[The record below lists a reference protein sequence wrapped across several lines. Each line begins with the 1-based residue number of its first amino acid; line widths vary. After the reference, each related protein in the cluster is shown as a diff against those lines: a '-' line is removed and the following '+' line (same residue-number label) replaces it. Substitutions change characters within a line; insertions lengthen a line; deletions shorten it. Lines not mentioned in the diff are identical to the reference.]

1 MANVNQYKTLATAEE
16 VISNSFTNANTDPA
30 LISTNTILLTELAH
44 LKSAIG
50 KKFYEELKTQNNVG
64 DFPAVGGLT
73 QANQTLMDDFLI
85 RTLCWFAR
93 FEVIN
98 EVQSNSSSMGI
109 VNNIDEF
116 ATIIDPSELNSYK
129 QDTYRKSEIYLQDML
144 EFLNDP
150 DNSADY
156 PTYTAN
162 APCNVTTYKN
172 HGIIMYDSIY
182 TSPLRGLN
190 GYNNWRNYCNDC

>member
-1 MANVNQYKTLATAEE
+1 MANTNKFKTLATSGE

-30 LISTNTILLTELAH
+30 LISTNTILLSELAH

-64 DFPAVGGLT
+64 DYPATGGLT

-98 EVQSNSSSMGI
+98 EIQSNSSIMGI
-109 VNNIDEF
+109 VHNIDEF
-116 ATIIDPSELNSYK
+116 STIIDPAELNAYK
-129 QDTYRKSEIYLQDML
+129 QDTYRKSEIYLKDML
-144 EFLNDP
+144 DFLNDS

-162 APCNVTTYKN
+162 APCNTSTYKN

-182 TSPLRGLN
+182 SRPRRD
-190 GYNNWRNYCNDC
+190 YDSWKNYCPEC

>member
-1 MANVNQYKTLATAEE
+1 MANTNKYKTLATSGE
-16 VISNSFTNANTDPA
+16 VISNSFTNANTDTA
-30 LISTNTILLTELAH
+30 LISTNTILLSELAH
-44 LKSAIG
+44 LKTAIG
-50 KKFYEELKTQNNVG
+50 TKFYEELKTQNNVG

-98 EVQSNSSSMGI
+98 EVQMNSTSMGI

-116 ATIIDPSELNSYK
+116 SNVIDPSELNVYK
-129 QDTYRKSEIYLQDML
+129 QDTYRKAEIYLQDML
-144 EFLNDP
+144 GFLNDS

-162 APCNVTTYKN
+162 APCNNSTYKN
-172 HGIIMYDSIY
+172 HGMIMYDSIY
-182 TSPLRGLN
+182 SRPI
-190 GYNNWRNYCNDC
+190 RNYNSWKDFCPEC

>member
-1 MANVNQYKTLATAEE
+1 MANVNQYKTLATSEE

-30 LISTNTILLTELAH
+30 LISTNTILLSELAH
-44 LKSAIG
+44 LKTAIG

-64 DFPAVGGLT
+64 DYPAAGGLT

-98 EVQSNSSSMGI
+98 EVQMNSTSMGI

-116 ATIIDPSELNSYK
+116 STIIDPSELNVYK
-129 QDTYRKSEIYLQDML
+129 QDTYRKAEIYLQDML
-144 EFLNDP
+144 GFLNDS

-162 APCNVTTYKN
+162 APCNETTYKN

-182 TSPLRGLN
+182 NRPRRNYDS
-190 GYNNWRNYCNDC
+190 WRNYCPQC

>member
-1 MANVNQYKTLATAEE
+1 MANTNQYIPLVTAEE
-16 VISNSFTNANTDPA
+16 VISNSFTNANTDPY
-30 LISTNTILLTELAH
+30 LISDNTILLSELAH
-44 LKSAIG
+44 LKTAIG
-50 KKFYEELKTQNNVG
+50 KKFYEELKTQHNAG
-64 DFPAVGGLT
+64 TLT
-73 QANQTLMDDFLI
+73 TANQTLMDDFLT
-85 RTLCWFAR
+85 RTLCWFVR

-109 VNNIDEF
+109 VHNIDEF
-116 ATIIDPSELNSYK
+116 ATIIDPSELNAYK
-129 QDTYRKSEIYLQDML
+129 QDTYRKSEIYLQDMI

-162 APCNVTTYKN
+162 APCNTTTYKN

-182 TSPLRGLN
+182 DRPR
-190 GYNNWRNYCNDC
+190 RNYDSWKNYCPEC

>member
-1 MANVNQYKTLATAEE
+1 MANTNQYIPLVTAAE

-30 LISTNTILLTELAH
+30 LISNNTILLSELAH
-44 LKSAIG
+44 LKTAIG
-50 KKFYEELKTQNNVG
+50 KKFYEELKTQNNDG
-64 DFPAVGGLT
+64 TLT
-73 QANQTLMDDFLI
+73 AANQTLMNDFLI

-98 EVQSNSSSMGI
+98 EIQSNSSSMGI
-109 VNNIDEF
+109 VHNIDEF
-116 ATIIDPSELNSYK
+116 STIIDPAELNAYK

-144 EFLNDP
+144 EFLNDS

-162 APCNVTTYKN
+162 APCNTTTYKN

-182 TSPLRGLN
+182 DRPRRS
-190 GYNNWRNYCNDC
+190 YDSWKNYCPEC

>member
-1 MANVNQYKTLATAEE
+1 MANVNQYKTLATSEE

-30 LISTNTILLTELAH
+30 LISTNTILLSELAH
-44 LKSAIG
+44 LKTAIG

-64 DFPAVGGLT
+64 DFPTVGGLT

-98 EVQSNSSSMGI
+98 EVQMNSTSMGI

-116 ATIIDPSELNSYK
+116 STIIDPSELNVYK
-129 QDTYRKSEIYLQDML
+129 QDTYRKAEIYLQDML
-144 EFLNDP
+144 GFLNDS

-162 APCNVTTYKN
+162 APCNESTYKN

-182 TSPLRGLN
+182 NRPR
-190 GYNNWRNYCNDC
+190 RNYNSWRDFCNNC

>member
-1 MANVNQYKTLATAEE
+1 MANTNQYIPLVTAAE

-30 LISTNTILLTELAH
+30 LISNNTILLSELAH
-44 LKSAIG
+44 LKTAIG
-50 KKFYEELKTQNNVG
+50 KKFYEELKTQNNDG
-64 DFPAVGGLT
+64 TLT
-73 QANQTLMDDFLI
+73 TANQTLMDDFLI

-109 VNNIDEF
+109 VHNIDEF
-116 ATIIDPSELNSYK
+116 STIIDPAELNAYK
-129 QDTYRKSEIYLQDML
+129 QDTYRKSEIYLQDMI
-144 EFLNDP
+144 EFLNDS

-162 APCNVTTYKN
+162 APCNNTTYKN

-182 TSPLRGLN
+182 DRPR
-190 GYNNWRNYCNDC
+190 RNYDSWKNYCPEC